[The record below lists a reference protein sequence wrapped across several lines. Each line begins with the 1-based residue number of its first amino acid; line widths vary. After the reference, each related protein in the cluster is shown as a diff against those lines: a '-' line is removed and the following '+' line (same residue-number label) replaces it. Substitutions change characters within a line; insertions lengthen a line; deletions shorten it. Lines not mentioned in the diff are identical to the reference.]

1 MVARSSTL
9 TGIPR
14 AATASATRSASVV
27 LPLPGRP
34 VIQMAHPAERSTTA
48 RRSCPSSRASATT
61 RAEASAS
68 LSFEVSITSSERSPG
83 S

>member
-34 VIQMAHPAERSTTA
+34 VIQMAQPALARPAEAGRA
-48 RRSCPSSRASATT
+48 GPSSRASATM
-61 RAEASAS
+61 RAEASAT
-68 LSFEVSITSSERSPG
+68 LPKGR
-83 S
+83 